1 MFSLKNQGSKRSAS
15 NHGRVSIWPR
25 KNSMGQSYMVEEFA
39 WKLLKTVQ
47 ERSAVT
53 RYSLSDTVVLEVSGK
68 LKLTVLSIQFHFL
81 TYISSITA
89 HRSLCESLKVDL
101 AVDPDLRLDLD
112 PEVRVPITRIDPG
125 PLAPDPAH
133 LRADPAQEADRE
145 VEPGVELRKDRRK
158 IEDREHQNARRRR
171 QRKGTLNTK
180 SDFWSKF
187 SDERELDREADQTTK
202 NERKNE
208 KKYTESISRKIYM
221 SLSSKAK
228 VWIILE
234 CCAFQ
239 GELCRSLIVRKMNTF
254 QCLAYRQSQWEKSP
268 RQVQFQRS
276 STKLK
281 DKFLKMQ
288 QDTRPFW

>member
-1 MFSLKNQGSKRSAS
+1 M
-15 NHGRVSIWPR
+15 
-25 KNSMGQSYMVEEFA
+25 
-39 WKLLKTVQ
+39 
-47 ERSAVT
+47 
-53 RYSLSDTVVLEVSGK
+53 VLEVSGK

-180 SDFWSKF
+180 SDF
-187 SDERELDREADQTTK
+187 
-202 NERKNE
+202 
-208 KKYTESISRKIYM
+208 
-221 SLSSKAK
+221 
-228 VWIILE
+228 
-234 CCAFQ
+234 
-239 GELCRSLIVRKMNTF
+239 
-254 QCLAYRQSQWEKSP
+254 
-268 RQVQFQRS
+268 
-276 STKLK
+276 
-281 DKFLKMQ
+281 
-288 QDTRPFW
+288 